1 MLLGE
6 GERRLKVKKKSR
18 NLKCPI
24 QKYINLRYDL
34 IMFDLVLKC
43 VIIMTQISNNLKK
56 IKDISVSN
64 CELLEDAI
72 KIIKKKIKGRREIMY
87 SDIINFIIRG
97 GYMEERYSQLILWCN
112 YKIRL
117 GKTFVEFD

>member
-1 MLLGE
+1 
-6 GERRLKVKKKSR
+6 
-18 NLKCPI
+18 
-24 QKYINLRYDL
+24 
-34 IMFDLVLKC
+34 MFDLVLKC
-43 VIIMTQISNNLKK
+43 VIIMTQISNTLKK

-64 CELLEDAI
+64 CELLENAI
-72 KIIKKKIKGRREIMY
+72 KRIKKRIGGRREIMY

-97 GYMEERYSQLILWCN
+97 GYTEERYSQLILWCN